1 MVFLERQFWTD
12 ALQRLTQGIMEWL
25 PDLVAGIVLIA
36 AGWMIAH
43 ICRAILAG
51 GLKRIGVDRLA
62 QRLGIDEGLKKSGIE
77 SPLAE
82 LLARVAYWIIFL
94 LFIMAAVEVLGL
106 RGVTDTLGILVA
118 YLPRVLAAALILLL
132 GVLTARIVGNALGA
146 LALQSGI
153 RGGAVL
159 GQVTRYVLLAFVLIL
174 AMEQLG
180 IETTLLI
187 NTASTL
193 VAAAALALA
202 VAFGWGSRELARN
215 IMAGFHAREEFIVG
229 QLLSLRGYT
238 GRLVHIGSTR
248 CVLETEEGRLSLPN
262 SALTDE
268 EVMILTESE
277 EEQI

>member
-174 AMEQLG
+174 A
-180 IETTLLI
+180 
-187 NTASTL
+187 STL